1 MDVSST
7 SALRGR
13 SGSIAAAALIGIG
26 LTIFVAQVTGLES
39 FSFLLLALGAGF
51 FFAYLNQPSHGSN
64 LIVAAGVLG
73 GLGAGTLLSSG
84 DFLPHYLHG
93 ALVLGGLALGFGAI
107 YLFGE
112 PRRHHWAMWPAAA
125 FGVLAWLNF
134 VTQAPWL
141 KDTFGAVFH
150 LTWPLLII
158 GAGLWLIERNRR
170 SAELPR

>member
-1 MDVSST
+1 
-7 SALRGR
+7 LRGR
-13 SGSIAAAALIGIG
+13 SGSITAAALIGIG
-26 LTIFVAQVTGLES
+26 LTIFVTQVTGLSS

-51 FFAYLNQPSHGSN
+51 FFAYLNQPSHESN

-73 GLGAGTLLSSG
+73 GLGVGSLLSIG
-84 DFLPHYLHG
+84 DVLPHYLHG
-93 ALVLGGLALGFGAI
+93 ALLFGGLALGFGAI
-107 YLFGE
+107 YLLGH

-125 FGVLAWLNF
+125 LGVLAWLNF

-170 SAELPR
+170 SAESPR